1 MNHRRNTCGQA
12 YALSV
17 LTPIRDGEEAALVRC
32 LNALQ
37 EGPGS
42 PLAKVPGTHIARW
55 VVIGDVVYEGERQR
69 RADHLSA
76 GRLLFTSNFDGP
88 LAPYLQGLRT
98 SLGEVADRIWG
109 HCSGYPGRADAEAF
123 AAYLCSHQLEC
134 SLFFA
139 AYGGRTVE
147 QVERSLAT
155 RRNVIDFALRAQR
168 MGAAELQSAF
178 REAFAG

>member
-17 LTPIRDGEEAALVRC
+17 LTPIRDGQEAPLVRC
-32 LNALQ
+32 LNDLP
-37 EGPGS
+37 EGTGS
-42 PLAKVPGTHIARW
+42 PLASVAGTHIARW
-55 VVIGDVVYEGERQR
+55 VVIGDVVYEGAGQR
-69 RADHLSA
+69 RPDHLSA

-88 LAPYLQGLRT
+88 LEPYLQRLCTGLA
-98 SLGEVADRIWG
+98 EVADRIWG
-109 HCSGYPGRADAEAF
+109 HCSGYPGRADPGAF
-123 AAYLCSHQLEC
+123 AAYLRSHQLEC

-147 QVERSLAT
+147 QVEHSLTT
-155 RRNVIDFALRAQR
+155 RRDVIDFALRAQR

-178 REAFAG
+178 REVFAA

>member
-1 MNHRRNTCGQA
+1 VNHRRNTCGQA

-17 LTPIRDGEEAALVRC
+17 LTPIRDGEEASLARC
-32 LNALQ
+32 LNALPQ
-37 EGPGS
+37 GPAS

-55 VVIGDVVYEGERQR
+55 VVIGDVVYEGSSQR
-69 RADHLSA
+69 RRDHLSA

-88 LAPYLQGLRT
+88 LDPYLERLRIG
-98 SLGEVADRIWG
+98 LGEVADRIWG
-109 HCSGYPGRADAEAF
+109 RCTGYPGRTDAAAF

-147 QVERSLAT
+147 QVERSLAA
-155 RRNVIDFALRAQR
+155 RRKVIDFALRAQQ
-168 MGAAELQSAF
+168 MQAAELQAAF
-178 REAFAG
+178 RAAFT